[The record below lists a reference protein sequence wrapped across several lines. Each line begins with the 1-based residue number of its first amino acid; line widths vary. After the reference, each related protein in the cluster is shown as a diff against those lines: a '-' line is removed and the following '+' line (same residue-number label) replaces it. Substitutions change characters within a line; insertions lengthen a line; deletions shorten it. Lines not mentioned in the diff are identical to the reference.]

1 MHNAAK
7 VNTQVRYPLEL
18 YTWLEQR
25 AANNGRSRNG
35 ELMHILKTLK
45 AQDEASSKKQ
55 STN

>member
-1 MHNAAK
+1 MSDTVK
-7 VNTQVRYPLEL
+7 VNTQARYPVEL

-25 AANNGRSRNG
+25 AANNGRTRNG

-45 AQDEASSKKQ
+45 EQDDAAINKK